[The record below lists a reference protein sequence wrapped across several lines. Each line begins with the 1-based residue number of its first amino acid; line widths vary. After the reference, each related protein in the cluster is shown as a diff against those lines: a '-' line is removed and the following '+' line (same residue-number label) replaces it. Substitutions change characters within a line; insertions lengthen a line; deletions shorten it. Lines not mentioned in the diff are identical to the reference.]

1 VLDSE
6 GEALRHGLESEP
18 SLVSPNQREAEQ
30 LVGQELEEDEDFLMA
45 LDAIAEM
52 GARNVHI
59 TTESGCYA
67 LIREDR
73 QVMRFRVTAPVLEA
87 VSAVG
92 AGDVLL
98 AQWLAAR
105 AEGRSVEDALRYAV
119 AAGAASVLE
128 IGAGRFDPKEAH
140 RLVAAVEV
148 HELQP
153 A

>member
-1 VLDSE
+1 
-6 GEALRHGLESEP
+6 
-18 SLVSPNQREAEQ
+18 
-30 LVGQELEEDEDFLMA
+30 MA

-59 TTESGCYA
+59 TVESGCYA

-73 QVMRFRVTAPVLEA
+73 HVVRLRVVAPALEPTS
-87 VSAVG
+87 VVG

-98 AQWLAAR
+98 AQWIVAR
-105 AEGRSVEDALRYAV
+105 GEGRSVEESLRLAV